1 MNKKIIG
8 IALTL
13 FTLFAVGTV
22 FGQTA
27 QQASELVSRLKS
39 IASDFERL
47 SRDFRYNDSKTA
59 DSYERLKSRYNDWS
73 ADYQG
78 LLDIGQG
85 GNFTSKQMEDIS
97 AAVQK
102 VRSAVQTI
110 ETNVANGPQTRPT
123 QWKMVVQYKY
133 NRSDSQ
139 MFSEEVNVSATSFD
153 EAKEKAIR
161 SLERAYTRSLY
172 IVDARAR

>member
-1 MNKKIIG
+1 
-8 IALTL
+8 
-13 FTLFAVGTV
+13 
-22 FGQTA
+22 
-27 QQASELVSRLKS
+27 
-39 IASDFERL
+39 
-47 SRDFRYNDSKTA
+47 
-59 DSYERLKSRYNDWS
+59 
-73 ADYQG
+73 
-78 LLDIGQG
+78 
-85 GNFTSKQMEDIS
+85 MEDIS